1 MILLSDIVP
10 VTNVIGVLI
19 VTLRCKKIS
28 EKKKH
33 SVERLHFAYKSINN
47 DESGMI
53 IIQCLSLET
62 SLMNLLRRSLWNLG
76 NFLFVKNTLFKVF
89 LSSNSIDLPEE
100 FLKNMY
106 GYNIIFF
113 SNNFLKANYEIRKV
127 IASNKNIAGRLCVI
141 GGKLDKN
148 FLTKSKMDDLKK
160 YSDKTD
166 IISTVIGLLKI
177 QQIQLIK
184 VLIEVGKIKNQ

>member
-1 MILLSDIVP
+1 M
-10 VTNVIGVLI
+10 TNVIGVLI

-33 SVERLHFAYKSINN
+33 SVEKLHCAYKSINN

-53 IIQCLSLET
+53 VIQCLSLET

-89 LSSNSIDLPEE
+89 LKNNNIDLPED

-113 SNNFLKANYEIRKV
+113 SNNFLKANYEIRK
-127 IASNKNIAGRLCVI
+127 IITSNKSIAGRLCIV
-141 GGKLDKN
+141 GGKLDKY
-148 FLTKSKMDDLKK
+148 FFTQSKMDGLKR
-160 YSDKTD
+160 YSDKAD
-166 IISTVIGLLKI
+166 IMSTMIGLLKI
-177 QQIQLIK
+177 QQIQLIR
-184 VLIEVGKIKNQ
+184 VLIEVGKSKNQ